1 MSDDDVYSDDVDDEV
16 DQVDIDFDIV
26 IDDDQSDASD
36 HVIRRRKNI
45 SARHRIEDYMERR
58 RLRDELDDPDFFID

>member
-16 DQVDIDFDIV
+16 DQVDIDFEVV
-26 IDDDQSDASD
+26 IDDDSSDTSD
-36 HVIRRRKNI
+36 HVKRHRENV
-45 SARHRIEDYMERR
+45 SARHRIEDYLERR